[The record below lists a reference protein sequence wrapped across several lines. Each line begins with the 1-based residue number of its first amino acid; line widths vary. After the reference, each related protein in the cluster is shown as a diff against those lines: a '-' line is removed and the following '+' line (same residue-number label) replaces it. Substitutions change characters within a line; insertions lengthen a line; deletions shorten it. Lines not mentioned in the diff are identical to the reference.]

1 MRLIVEHEHVR
12 RSAILGIGGGLIH
25 LNRVDLKE
33 RLAEGFV
40 DGNEGRC
47 QSARAF

>member
-1 MRLIVEHEHVR
+1 MRLIVV
-12 RSAILGIGGGLIH
+12 LGIGGGLIH